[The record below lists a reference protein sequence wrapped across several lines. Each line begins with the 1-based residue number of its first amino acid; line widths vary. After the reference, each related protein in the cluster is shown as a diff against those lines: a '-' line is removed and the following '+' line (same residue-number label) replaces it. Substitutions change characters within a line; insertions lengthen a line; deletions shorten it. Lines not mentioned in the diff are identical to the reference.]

1 MNQQEQD
8 FLQKLQAA
16 FEIEAEE
23 HLQAMSSGLL
33 ELEKASAAAE
43 QTPII
48 ETVYR
53 EAHSLKGAARA
64 VNRTDIEGICQPLE
78 SVFAAWKRHE
88 RNPSPEDFDT
98 LHRAIDSIGKLL
110 SSSESERT
118 GVDTNQV
125 SELVQQLGVIEKPNQ
140 RNRTQPQRDGSR
152 PQCVEA
158 VKPEEEKVEKI
169 KQENPVSSVVKVAE
183 PPLAAPSPAPEKSS
197 LAETVRI
204 STAKL
209 DKLLLEAEEMLA
221 VKMTARQRAADLR
234 DVKFV
239 FESWKKEW
247 AKVQPRLRDLR
258 DGESKT
264 ADGQESN
271 GNSHQHAARD
281 AQSALLEFVDW
292 NQAFLKSLEG
302 QLAPLAKLVE
312 QDQHSLGKLVD
323 DLLEDSKKLLMLP
336 FSTLLSVLP
345 KLARDLCRDQGKEA
359 EVVIRG
365 GHVEIDKR
373 ILEEMKDPLIHVL
386 RNCIDHGIEKPEQR
400 ARQNKPPR
408 ATVTI
413 AVSQVNGSKV
423 EILLSDDGA
432 GIDLEK
438 VKSAAVKHGI
448 VSEAEARKL
457 NDQEALALIFQSE
470 VSTSPII
477 TEISGRGLGLAIVW
491 EKVEKLSGRVSVETH
506 LHGGTTFRILLP
518 LTLATF
524 RGILV
529 KAADQIFV
537 IPAASVERADRI
549 KRDEIKTV
557 GNREAISL
565 DGHAVSLARLDA
577 VLELPG
583 KETNGEIPNFLPLV
597 VLGSGD
603 KRIAFGVDEVLN
615 EEEVLVKP
623 LGKPLSRVRN
633 IAGATVLGSGKAV
646 PVLHVADLLKSAMK
660 ASAPAALA
668 AEPSVNG
675 EAKRKSILVA
685 EDSITSRMLLKNILE
700 SAGYQVKTTVDG
712 VDALTTLKTEDFDL
726 VVSDVEMPR
735 MNGFDLTAKIRG
747 DKKLAETPVVLVTAL
762 ASQQDRERGVDAGAD
777 AYIVKRDF
785 DQSNLLETVQRLI

>member
-16 FEIEAEE
+16 FKVEAEE

-33 ELEKASAAAE
+33 ELEKASAGAE

-110 SSSESERT
+110 SFSESERA

-125 SELVQQLGVIEKPNQ
+125 SELVHQLGVIETPNQ

-152 PQCVEA
+152 PQCVEGA
-158 VKPEEEKVEKI
+158 KSEEEKVEDT
-169 KQENPVSSVVKVAE
+169 KQHNPVSSVVKVAE
-183 PPLAAPSPAPEKSS
+183 PPPAVPSPAPEKSS

-264 ADGQESN
+264 ADGQGSN

-292 NQAFLKSLEG
+292 NQSFLKSLEG
-302 QLAPLAKLVE
+302 QLASLVKVVE

-365 GHVEIDKR
+365 GDVEIDKR
-373 ILEEMKDPLIHVL
+373 ILEEMKAPLIHVL

-423 EILLSDDGA
+423 EILLSEDGA

-438 VKSAAVKHGI
+438 VKTAAVKHGI

-477 TEISGRGLGLAIVW
+477 TEISGRGLGLAIVR

-529 KAADQIFV
+529 KAADQTFV

-577 VLELPG
+577 VLELSSKG
-583 KETNGEIPNFLPLV
+583 TNGETPNFLQLV
-597 VLGSGD
+597 VLGSGN

-675 EAKRKSILVA
+675 AAKRKSILVA

-785 DQSNLLETVQRLI
+785 DQSNLVETVQRLI